1 MSSYIPFT
9 DTLRDGRILSTI
21 TVRTDNPLHTPHR
34 TISLSPGPGLF
45 LII

>member
-1 MSSYIPFT
+1 M

-21 TVRTDNPLHTPHR
+21 TVRTDNPLRAPRR
-34 TISLSPGPGLF
+34 TISRSPGPGLF